1 MKKRKKNKKSPEK
14 KYRIDIMA
22 DKEKMKELEIMKEK
36 EKIKDDINNNLDE
49 KKEKRTWSKEFYM

>member
-1 MKKRKKNKKSPEK
+1 
-14 KYRIDIMA
+14 MA

-49 KKEKRTWSKEFYM
+49 KKEKRNC